1 MIKLSD
7 YVAQKM
13 VENGICHVFMVPGGL
28 AMHLNDSF
36 AKCKGLHCI
45 LNHHEQACAMAAEAY
60 GRINDHMAA
69 VCTTA
74 GPAATNAITGVLGAF
89 QESIPMFVVTGQSRL
104 ATMACESGLSLRSRG
119 IQECNICEMVRPITK
134 YCELVKDP
142 NKIRYCLEKA
152 FYLAVSGRP
161 GPCWIDIPM
170 DVQGRMIDESALE
183 GFDPVKEGY
192 EEHKRISEE
201 MLDTIISKIKN
212 AERPVIFAGN
222 GIRIGKAHREF
233 MEFVNKTKIPVVD
246 GMSSVDAIATDNE
259 FYIGRGGTTGTR
271 AGNLAIQNSDLLIS
285 LGSRLN
291 YNQTGFNTES
301 WARGAFKIINDIDGD
316 EVKKDSINADLEA
329 VCDVKELLVALNR
342 RIGSEKTGDF
352 IKWAD
357 VCRQWK
363 EKYPIVTDDQKNKEK
378 ANIYAFVDMLTE
390 KLPAD
395 VNIVVSVGQSRVI
408 GSQAATIKE
417 GQRFIS
423 NATTASMGYGLP
435 ALIGACIANNRHKTV
450 LITGEGSIQ
459 MNLQELQT
467 IVHHHLPVVIFVINN
482 GGYHTVKQTQKN
494 YFNSNYIGIGPES
507 GDISFPEMSKISV
520 AYGITYYSAEKNSEL
535 ADMIKNAL
543 EHDSP
548 VMAEVF
554 ADPEQ
559 TTVPKASSKRLETGE
574 MVSAPLEDMAPFL
587 PREELKQNMFIPMI

>member
-13 VENGICHVFMVPGGL
+13 VENGIRHVFMVPGGL

-36 AKCKGLHCI
+36 AKCKGLNCI

-60 GRINDHMAA
+60 GRINDNMAA

-104 ATMACESGLSLRSRG
+104 ATMACESGLKLRSRG
-119 IQECNICEMVRPITK
+119 IQECNICEMVGPITK

-142 NKIRYCLEKA
+142 LKIRYCLEKA

-170 DVQGRMIDESALE
+170 DIQGRMIDESALE
-183 GFDPVKEGY
+183 GFDPIKEGY
-192 EEHKRISEE
+192 EENRSISQE
-201 MLDTIISKIKN
+201 MLDTIISKIRDAK
-212 AERPVIFAGN
+212 RPVIFAGN

-233 MEFVNKTKIPVVD
+233 MEFVNKTRIPVVD

-271 AGNLAIQNSDLLIS
+271 AGNLAIQNADLLIS
-285 LGSRLN
+285 FGSRLN
-291 YNQTGFNTES
+291 YNQTGFDTES
-301 WARGAFKIINDIDGD
+301 WARGAYKIINDIDGD
-316 EVKKDSINADLEA
+316 EVKKDSINADLEV
-329 VCDVKELLVALNR
+329 VCDVKELLVQLNS
-342 RIGSEKTGDF
+342 RISSEKTGDF
-352 IKWAD
+352 TKWANI
-357 VCRQWK
+357 CRQWK

-378 ANIYAFVDMLTE
+378 ANIYAFVNMLTE

-395 VNIVVSVGQSRVI
+395 INIVVSVGQSRVI
-408 GSQAATIKE
+408 GSQAAQIKE

-435 ALIGACIANNRHKTV
+435 ALVGACIANNRHKTI

-467 IVHHHLPVVIFVINN
+467 IVHHQFPVVIFVINN

-494 YFNSNYIGIGPES
+494 YFNSNFIGIGPES
-507 GDISFPEMSKISV
+507 DDISFPEMSKISG
-520 AYGITYYSAEKNSEL
+520 AYGIIYYSAKKNSEL

-554 ADPEQ
+554 VDPEQ

-587 PREELKQNMFIPMI
+587 SREELKQNMFIPMI